1 MSLQHSSLALSM
13 DKCNASHAL
22 TITQRDQNMKRREI
36 LITHICAFSAL
47 KEASLKYCTDHG
59 LWSIDGY
66 ILKAECLH
74 GFGHIL
80 VIEH

>member
-1 MSLQHSSLALSM
+1 
-13 DKCNASHAL
+13 
-22 TITQRDQNMKRREI
+22 MKRREI

-80 VIEH
+80 VTEH